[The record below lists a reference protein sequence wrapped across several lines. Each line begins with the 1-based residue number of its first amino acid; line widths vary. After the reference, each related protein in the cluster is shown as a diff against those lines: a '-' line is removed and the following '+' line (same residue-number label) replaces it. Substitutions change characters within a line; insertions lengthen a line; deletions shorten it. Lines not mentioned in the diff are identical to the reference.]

1 MVLPLR
7 LVRGKGHDPPFRV
20 SLSPPDDKPVFGFSG
35 NLQPVLG
42 EWATTGSGFHLYYS
56 GRRHRPTGLRLLIDL
71 IKEIRPLV
79 R

>member
-7 LVRGKGHDPPFRV
+7 LVRGKGHNPPFRV
-20 SLSPPDDKPVFGFSG
+20 SLSPSDDKLVFGFSRD
-35 NLQPVLG
+35 LQRVLG

-71 IKEIRPLV
+71 IKEVRPLV